1 MTGMPPRSPK
11 RKEAKSEEQV
21 LSEATRRL
29 LKGSKAQVE
38 KSGKPLTRKE
48 LLRRGY
54 PEEFISQLE
63 AA

>member
-1 MTGMPPRSPK
+1 MTGLPPKSPI
-11 RKEAKSEEQV
+11 RKKSKSEEQV

-29 LKGSKAQVE
+29 LKGIKAQAK
-38 KSGKPLTRKE
+38 KSGKPLTRDE

-54 PEEFISQLE
+54 PREFISQFE

>member
-11 RKEAKSEEQV
+11 RKRAKSEEQV
-21 LSEATRRL
+21 LGAATRRL
-29 LKGSKAQVE
+29 LQGIKAKAKE
-38 KSGKPLTRKE
+38 EGKPLTRSE

-54 PEEFISQLE
+54 SKEFISQLE